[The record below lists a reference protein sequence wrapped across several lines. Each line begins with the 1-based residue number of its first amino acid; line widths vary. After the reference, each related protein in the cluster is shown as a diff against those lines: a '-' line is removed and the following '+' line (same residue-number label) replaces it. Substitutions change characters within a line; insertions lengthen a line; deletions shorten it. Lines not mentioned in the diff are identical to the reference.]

1 MSDATLMT
9 GGEKSTAAD
18 QQQGTATTQASA
30 GAEGQGGSTTQA
42 TEGQT
47 AQTKTVDGENT
58 EGDKGQPQGAPEK
71 YEFTMPEGVQ
81 MDESGVKAFSEFAK
95 DSNLSQDAAQALL
108 SKMAPA
114 MAQRQADAVEAART
128 EWANLST
135 ADKEIGGDKL
145 TENLAVAKKA
155 LDKFGT
161 PELSKLLN
169 ESGLG
174 NHPEIIRVLYRAGKA
189 ISEDTFVGG
198 GGQGKTEPETV
209 AQRMYPNMNP

>member
-1 MSDATLMT
+1 MSDATLIT
-9 GGEKSTAAD
+9 EGEKTTGAD
-18 QQQGTATTQASA
+18 QQQTATATAA
-30 GAEGQGGSTTQA
+30 GAAGQPGSTTQA

-47 AQTKTVDGENT
+47 AQTKTVEGEKT

-71 YEFTMPEGVQ
+71 YEFAMPEGVQ

-95 DSNLSQDAAQALL
+95 DSNLSQEAAQALL

-114 MAQRQADAVEAART
+114 MAKRQADAVEAART
-128 EWANLST
+128 EWVNQST
-135 ADKEIGGDKL
+135 ADKEFGGDKL

-155 LDKFGT
+155 IDKFGT

-174 NHPEIIRVLYRAGKA
+174 NHPEVIRLLYRAGKA

-198 GGQGKTEPETV
+198 GGQGKAEPETV